1 MTPKKTITIIA
12 LVSVLMFV
20 SGCLDSSR
28 KESAQLRWQRT
39 MDKARVQAAQQ
50 SLEEGRLAYAERI
63 LEGRQSSDMKA
74 PLADEILLLET
85 RIHNENEQFAKAG
98 ATTKSIEE
106 MIY

>member
-1 MTPKKTITIIA
+1 MTPKNTIMIIA

-20 SGCLDSSR
+20 SGCLESSR

-39 MDKARVQAAQQ
+39 MDQARVQAAQQ
-50 SLEEGRLAYAERI
+50 SLEDGRLAYAERI

-74 PLADEILLLET
+74 SMTNEILLLET
-85 RIHNENEQFAKAG
+85 RIQNENEQFAKAG
-98 ATTKSIEE
+98 TEIKSIEE

>member
-1 MTPKKTITIIA
+1 MTPKRTIMIIA

-20 SGCLDSSR
+20 SGCLESNR

-39 MDKARVQAAQQ
+39 MDQARLEAAQQ
-50 SLEEGRLAYAERI
+50 SLDEGRLAYAGRI

-74 PLADEILLLET
+74 PMKKEVLLLET
-85 RIHNENEQFAKAG
+85 RIQNENEQFAKVG
-98 ATTKSIEE
+98 KEIKSIEE

>member
-20 SGCLDSSR
+20 SGCLESNR

-39 MDKARVQAAQQ
+39 MDQARVQAAQQ

-63 LEGRQSSDMKA
+63 LERRQSSGMKA
-74 PLADEILLLET
+74 PMTDEVLLLEA
-85 RIHNENEQFAKAG
+85 RIHNEKEKFAKAG
-98 ATTKSIEE
+98 AMIKSIEE